1 MRTSDVMGEPSMSEH
16 ELRSLS
22 QEILIADDDPR
33 VAPALRQYLTGFTL
47 SCFPAPVRVTASA
60 AEAWRWLEKKRGL
73 LVLDRSVFLK
83 MGIPLSALPAQAIM
97 WSDDHD
103 LVARARRYGLT
114 ALAKGSLEDLIVLLR
129 EVCPVDGL
137 DEA

>member
-1 MRTSDVMGEPSMSEH
+1 MSEH

-60 AEAWRWLEKKRGL
+60 AEARRWLEKKVGL
-73 LVLDRSVFLK
+73 LVLDKSVFLK
-83 MGIPLSALPAQAIM
+83 MGIPLSALPAQVII

-103 LVARARRYGLT
+103 LIARARRHGLT

-137 DEA
+137 DAA

>member
-1 MRTSDVMGEPSMSEH
+1 LEK
-16 ELRSLS
+16 
-22 QEILIADDDPR
+22 LIADDDPR
-33 VAPALRQYLTGFTL
+33 IVPALWQYLTGFTL

-60 AEAWRWLEKKRGL
+60 AEVRWWLEKKVGL

-83 MGIPLSALPAQAIM
+83 MGIPLSALPAQAII

-103 LVARARRYGLT
+103 LIVRARRHGPT

-129 EVCPVDGL
+129 EVCPMDGL
-137 DEA
+137 DAA

>member
-1 MRTSDVMGEPSMSEH
+1 MSEH

-47 SCFPAPVRVTASA
+47 GCFPAPVRVTASA
-60 AEAWRWLEKKRGL
+60 AEARRWLEKKLGL

-83 MGIPLSALPAQAIM
+83 MGIPLSALPAQAII

-103 LVARARRYGLT
+103 LVARARRHGLT
-114 ALAKGSLEDLIVLLR
+114 ALAKGSLEDLMVLLR
-129 EVCPVDGL
+129 EVRPSDGL
-137 DEA
+137 DAA

>member
-1 MRTSDVMGEPSMSEH
+1 MRTSEVMGGPSMSEH
-16 ELRSLS
+16 ELRSVS

-60 AEAWRWLEKKRGL
+60 AEARRWLEKKVGL
-73 LVLDRSVFLK
+73 LVLDKSVFLK
-83 MGIPLSALPAQAIM
+83 MGISLSALPAQVII

-103 LVARARRYGLT
+103 LIARARRHGLT

-137 DEA
+137 DAA

>member
-1 MRTSDVMGEPSMSEH
+1 MSEH

-60 AEAWRWLEKKRGL
+60 TEALRWLEKKVGL

-83 MGIPLSALPAQAIM
+83 MGIPLSALPAEAII

-103 LVARARRYGLT
+103 LIARARRHGLT

-137 DEA
+137 DAA

>member
-16 ELRSLS
+16 ELRSLT

-60 AEAWRWLEKKRGL
+60 AEAWRWLEKKLGL

-83 MGIPLSALPAQAIM
+83 MGIPLSALPAQAII

-114 ALAKGSLEDLIVLLR
+114 ALAKGSLEDLLVLLR

>member
-1 MRTSDVMGEPSMSEH
+1 MSEH

-33 VAPALRQYLTGFTL
+33 VAPALQQYLTGFTL

-60 AEAWRWLEKKRGL
+60 AEAWRWLEKKLGL

-83 MGIPLSALPAQAIM
+83 MGIPLSALPAQAII

-114 ALAKGSLEDLIVLLR
+114 ALAKGSLEDLLVLLR

>member
-1 MRTSDVMGEPSMSEH
+1 MSEH

-47 SCFPAPVRVTASA
+47 SCFPAPVRVTACA
-60 AEAWRWLEKKRGL
+60 AEARRWLEKKVGL
-73 LVLDRSVFLK
+73 LVLDKSVFLK
-83 MGIPLSALPAQAIM
+83 MGIPLSALPAQVII

-103 LVARARRYGLT
+103 LIARARRHGLT

-137 DEA
+137 DAA

>member
-1 MRTSDVMGEPSMSEH
+1 MSEH

-114 ALAKGSLEDLIVLLR
+114 ALAKGSVEELMVLLR
-129 EVCPVDGL
+129 EVGPMDGL
-137 DEA
+137 DAA

>member
-1 MRTSDVMGEPSMSEH
+1 MRTSEVMGGPSMSEH

-60 AEAWRWLEKKRGL
+60 AEARRWLEKKVGL
-73 LVLDRSVFLK
+73 LVLDKSVFLK
-83 MGIPLSALPAQAIM
+83 MGIPLSALPAQVII

-103 LVARARRYGLT
+103 LIARARRHGLT

-137 DEA
+137 DAA

>member
-1 MRTSDVMGEPSMSEH
+1 MSEH

-60 AEAWRWLEKKRGL
+60 AEARRWLEKKVGL
-73 LVLDRSVFLK
+73 LVLDKSVFLK
-83 MGIPLSALPAQAIM
+83 MGISLSALPAQVII

-103 LVARARRYGLT
+103 LIARARRHGLT